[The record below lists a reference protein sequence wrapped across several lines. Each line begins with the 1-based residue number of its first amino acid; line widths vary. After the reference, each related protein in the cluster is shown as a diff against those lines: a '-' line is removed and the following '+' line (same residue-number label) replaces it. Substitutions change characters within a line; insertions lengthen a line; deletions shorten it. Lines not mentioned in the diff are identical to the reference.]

1 MTQPAMLVLDD
12 EPAALDELRWTLDR
26 RYGQEYVVV
35 GEGSTTAGLERL
47 ARLAAD
53 DRPVAIVCVAAAML
67 DTGGSE
73 FLAMAHRLNPSAKR
87 VLIVPRGGPSAPSLR
102 VPALLLQ
109 DQLIA
114 QPVLRAMTLGVVD
127 TYLASPHGGRD
138 EGFHLAVSEL
148 LEEWARDSATD
159 QPAVQIIGQQ
169 HSARAH
175 ELRDVLTRNGIP
187 IDFSPVESD
196 RARVLLDESGYTGS
210 KLPVVITYTGRALAD
225 PTNDELGAAFGLATL
240 PARMVD
246 VAIVGAGPAGL
257 SAAVYTSSEG
267 LSTLLLE
274 REAIGGQA
282 GSSSLIRN
290 YLGFPRG
297 TSGRGLASRA
307 FAQVWAFGADTVV
320 SWPVTGLR
328 PAETGYLLILA
339 DGREAHTR
347 SVVIATGVSYRRLEA
362 PGLDPLIG
370 TGVYYGAAASEARAM
385 AGRRVF
391 IAGGAN
397 SAGQAAVNLARH
409 ARQVTLLV
417 RGDSVAATMSQYLID
432 EINGTANIDIRHNT
446 EVAGAEGDTQLEAL
460 VLLDNTT
467 GITESVHA
475 SALFVLVG
483 AEPRTDWLPATIQ
496 RDGHGFLLTGS
507 DLRPADPPGGWPL
520 RRPPLPLETSLP
532 GVFAAGDVRRG
543 SIKRVASAVGEGSIA
558 ATEVTQYLQEPP
570 SPRG

>member
-1 MTQPAMLVLDD
+1 
-12 EPAALDELRWTLDR
+12 
-26 RYGQEYVVV
+26 
-35 GEGSTTAGLERL
+35 
-47 ARLAAD
+47 
-53 DRPVAIVCVAAAML
+53 
-67 DTGGSE
+67 
-73 FLAMAHRLNPSAKR
+73 
-87 VLIVPRGGPSAPSLR
+87 
-102 VPALLLQ
+102 
-109 DQLIA
+109 
-114 QPVLRAMTLGVVD
+114 
-127 TYLASPHGGRD
+127 
-138 EGFHLAVSEL
+138 
-148 LEEWARDSATD
+148 
-159 QPAVQIIGQQ
+159 
-169 HSARAH
+169 
-175 ELRDVLTRNGIP
+175 
-187 IDFSPVESD
+187 
-196 RARVLLDESGYTGS
+196 
-210 KLPVVITYTGRALAD
+210 VVITYTGRALAD
-225 PTNDELGAAFGLATL
+225 PTNAELGAAFGLATL
-240 PARMVD
+240 PARIVD

-257 SAAVYTSSEG
+257 STAVYTASEG

-320 SWPVTGLR
+320 SRPVTGLR
-328 PAETGYLLILA
+328 PAKTGYLLMLA
-339 DGREAHTR
+339 DGTEAHGR
-347 SVVIATGVSYRRLEA
+347 SVVIATGVSYRRLDP

-370 TGVYYGAAASEARAM
+370 AGVYYGAAASEGRAM
-385 AGRRVF
+385 AGRQVF

-417 RGDSVAATMSQYLID
+417 RRDSVAATMSQYLID
-432 EINGTANIDIRHNT
+432 QINGTANIDIRHNT

-483 AEPRTDWLPATIQ
+483 AEPHTDWLPASIQ
-496 RDGHGFLLTGS
+496 RDDRGFLLTGS
-507 DLRPADPPGGWPL
+507 DLRPADIPGGWPL
-520 RRPPLPLETSLP
+520 QRPPLPLEASLP

-558 ATEVTQYLQEPP
+558 ATEVTRYLQEPP
-570 SPRG
+570 GPRR

>member
-1 MTQPAMLVLDD
+1 
-12 EPAALDELRWTLDR
+12 
-26 RYGQEYVVV
+26 
-35 GEGSTTAGLERL
+35 
-47 ARLAAD
+47 
-53 DRPVAIVCVAAAML
+53 
-67 DTGGSE
+67 
-73 FLAMAHRLNPSAKR
+73 
-87 VLIVPRGGPSAPSLR
+87 
-102 VPALLLQ
+102 
-109 DQLIA
+109 
-114 QPVLRAMTLGVVD
+114 
-127 TYLASPHGGRD
+127 
-138 EGFHLAVSEL
+138 
-148 LEEWARDSATD
+148 
-159 QPAVQIIGQQ
+159 
-169 HSARAH
+169 
-175 ELRDVLTRNGIP
+175 
-187 IDFSPVESD
+187 
-196 RARVLLDESGYTGS
+196 
-210 KLPVVITYTGRALAD
+210 
-225 PTNDELGAAFGLATL
+225 
-240 PARMVD
+240 MVD

-328 PAETGYLLILA
+328 PADTGYLLTLA
-339 DGREAHTR
+339 DGTEAHTR
-347 SVVIATGVSYRRLEA
+347 SVVIATGVSYRRLDA
-362 PGLDPLIG
+362 PDLDPLIG
-370 TGVYYGAAASEARAM
+370 AGVYYGAAASEARAM

-409 ARQVTLLV
+409 AGQVTLLV
-417 RGDSVAATMSQYLID
+417 RRDSVAATMSQYLID
-432 EINGTANIDIRHNT
+432 QINGTANINIRHNT
-446 EVAGAEGDTQLEAL
+446 EIAGAEGDTQLEAL

-483 AEPRTDWLPATIQ
+483 AEPHTDWLPATIQ
-496 RDGHGFLLTGS
+496 RDDRGFLLTGS
-507 DLRPADPPGGWPL
+507 DLRPADPPGGWQL
-520 RRPPLPLETSLP
+520 QRPPLPLETSLP

-570 SPRG
+570 SPRR